1 MLMYEVGLVL
11 KTTRFNDSESNLSL
25 ISLYTEHVQ
34 I

>member
-1 MLMYEVGLVL
+1 MLMSHVGLVL
-11 KTTRFNDSESNLSL
+11 KTTRFNDSESTLSL